1 MEIEERTI
9 GEVKILDLSGRITVA
24 TGNQRLKSAV
34 EAMVQQG
41 HVKILINLAG
51 VTYLDSAGLGELV
64 ISSRLARRAGG
75 SLKLENAIPR
85 ISELLAVAK
94 LQGILENFDSE
105 EAAIR
110 SFS

>member
-9 GEVKILDLSGRITVA
+9 GEVKVLDLSGRITVA
-24 TGNQRLKSAV
+24 TGTPRLRSAV

-41 HVKILINLAG
+41 YVKILINLAG

-64 ISSRLARRAGG
+64 IAFNLASRAGG
-75 SLKLENAIPR
+75 SLKLENAIQR
-85 ISELLAVAK
+85 ISDLLAAAK
-94 LQGILENFDSE
+94 LQGMLENFNSE
-105 EAAIR
+105 ESAIR